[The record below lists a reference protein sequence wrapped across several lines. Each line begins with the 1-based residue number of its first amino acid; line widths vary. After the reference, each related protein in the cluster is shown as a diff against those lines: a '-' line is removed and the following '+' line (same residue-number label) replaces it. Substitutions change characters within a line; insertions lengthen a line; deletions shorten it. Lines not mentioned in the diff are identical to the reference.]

1 MGVWMDGWMMV
12 LLLIMDQY
20 CVRVLLLVLLRSLM
34 MILIFIIIII
44 IIIII
49 FGCYDLLFDDDISA
63 QDATLMVQDST
74 HFYLCSGT

>member
-12 LLLIMDQY
+12 LLLIMDRY

-34 MILIFIIIII
+34 MMIIFIIININ
-44 IIIII
+44 

>member
-12 LLLIMDQY
+12 LLLIMDRY

-34 MILIFIIIII
+34 MMIIFIIININ
-44 IIIII
+44 

-63 QDATLMVQDST
+63 QDARLMVQDST